1 MISDGEILS
10 FIEDKIIVKDENEK
24 IVYSNID
31 NPLSFEQSLI
41 VKGRFRL
48 NENTCYTVSY
58 IKRLAK
64 DNNYYTITMY
74 KPCKV
79 NDYLTGVMT
88 RENFEDV
95 MSGYLK
101 KNFNFIIIIGD
112 VDNFKMVNDTYGH
125 RAGDQV
131 LKSIGKI
138 LNNSVRNTDIVGRYG
153 GEEFIICLLE
163 NDIDNAYKIVERI
176 RNKIQNTI
184 IKVDDNMFNVTMTF
198 GLSSYNIQKEYDEV
212 IEEADKALYTG
223 KENGRNQTLI
233 YKSKQKSMKVNP

>member
-1 MISDGEILS
+1 MLS
-10 FIEDKIIVKDENEK
+10 YWIWKKENNK
-24 IVYSNID
+24 
-31 NPLSFEQSLI
+31 
-41 VKGRFRL
+41 
-48 NENTCYTVSY
+48 
-58 IKRLAK
+58 
-64 DNNYYTITMY
+64 
-74 KPCKV
+74 
-79 NDYLTGVMT
+79 
-88 RENFEDV
+88 
-95 MSGYLK
+95 
-101 KNFNFIIIIGD
+101 
-112 VDNFKMVNDTYGH
+112 
-125 RAGDQV
+125 

-212 IEEADKALYTG
+212 IEEADRALYVG